1 MAAVTISA
9 GVQSGGEGADDF
21 ALGIAER
28 RWPAHQFVLE
38 IDQARH
44 RLGMSLEQ
52 IEHRGI
58 FGQRSKQTHGPS
70 PRQISSPRVRGPAM
84 MA

>member
-28 RWPAHQFVLE
+28 LWPAHQFVLE
-38 IDQARH
+38 IDQTRAE
-44 RLGMSLEQ
+44 LKNLLPCEVCNFDETAIQ
-52 IEHRGI
+52 IFALWI
-58 FGQRSKQTHGPS
+58 NISKPKKSNNGYEI
-70 PRQISSPRVRGPAM
+70 IS
-84 MA
+84 